1 MPRKKNTAA
10 GCYGVNQHK
19 DLCGKMLQS
28 VLPLKQVK
36 VEGAQHCGAPQLGGA
51 MAAWRGR
58 HFVTSC
64 GGDALISAAAFSLHS
79 SGNADQE
86 EAPKGFMK
94 AFLKIGKSVIDGRS
108 KKKSD
113 LGTFR
118 LLP

>member
-1 MPRKKNTAA
+1 M
-10 GCYGVNQHK
+10 NQHK

-51 MAAWRGR
+51 MAARRGR